1 MIYRHRSGKLY
12 LKLFETF
19 SSDFRPEK
27 RVIYLQ
33 LYKGSDFPMFT
44 IWDRSKKE
52 FLSRSEFVNYA
63 GRVRTCGVV
72 HRFKKLSL
80 RDIFLLITGNGE
92 FVTNLEITHKD
103 SEND

>member
-19 SSDFRPEK
+19 SSDFMPEK
-27 RVIYLQ
+27 RVIYMQ

-52 FLSRSEFVNYA
+52 FLSKSEFVNYA
-63 GRVRTCGVV
+63 GRFRTCGVV

-80 RDIFLLITGNGE
+80 REIFLLIIGSGE
-92 FVTNLEITHKD
+92 YVTNTEITYK
-103 SEND
+103 EEKF

>member
-1 MIYRHRSGKLY
+1 MIYRHKSGKLY

-19 SSDFRPEK
+19 SSDFMPEK
-27 RVIYLQ
+27 RVIYMQ

-52 FLSRSEFVNYA
+52 FLSKSEFVNYT
-63 GRVRTCGVV
+63 GRFRTCGVV

-80 RDIFLLITGNGE
+80 REIFLLIIGSGE
-92 FVTNLEITHKD
+92 YVTNTEITYKD
-103 SEND
+103 NK

>member
-1 MIYRHRSGKLY
+1 MIYRHKSGKLY

-19 SSDFRPEK
+19 SSDFMPEK
-27 RVIYLQ
+27 RVIYMQ

-52 FLSRSEFVNYA
+52 FLSKSEFVNYA
-63 GRVRTCGVV
+63 GRFRTCGVV

-80 RDIFLLITGNGE
+80 REIFLLIIGSGE
-92 FVTNLEITHKD
+92 YVTNTEITYKD
-103 SEND
+103 NK